1 MRSPTTYRQP
11 PQTQNYPAPI
21 VSRAKLRHLGLK
33 EGFSVADWSKS
44 KNSSFRA
51 ILLHGIQHIS
61 VSTFYRGF
69 PAGSAVKNLP
79 AIQKT
84 QETRVQSLGGEDTL
98 EEYIPTPVFLL
109 GKFPWTEE
117 PGPWVPKELDTT
129 AATDH
134 AYLAKNIVLPM
145 PFAPQKSFS

>member
-1 MRSPTTYRQP
+1 M
-11 PQTQNYPAPI
+11 
-21 VSRAKLRHLGLK
+21 
-33 EGFSVADWSKS
+33 
-44 KNSSFRA
+44 
-51 ILLHGIQHIS
+51 LHGIQHIS

-79 AIQKT
+79 AIQET
-84 QETRVQSLGGEDTL
+84 QGTRVQSLGREDTL
-98 EEYIPTPVFLL
+98 EEYIPIPGFLL

-117 PGPWVPKELDTT
+117 TGPWVPKELDMT

-134 AYLAKNIVLPM
+134 AYLATNLVLPT